1 MPVRVFVSTENSA
14 GDRARRIIE
23 GLREAG
29 LQVTCSPVNPAVGH
43 DPRWRG
49 WYETGCKE
57 AIEATDM
64 FVAVV
69 TAGYDGST
77 WMAIEAETA
86 WLVTRDHS
94 KPRLFLLKQ
103 NEKPLPAGF
112 RRYEEAMALLPMD
125 PKAAVAALLECGDKG
140 DFGEN
145 PSEA

>member
-103 NEKPLPAGF
+103 NEKPLPDGF